1 MKTVSLIFMLTLLIS
16 SCTAQ
21 NTEHYKVL
29 NTKEYQQVLTKNKS
43 IQLVDVR
50 TPEEFAEGHL
60 ENAVNININSSNFA
74 KQVEKLDKSKPVYIY
89 CRSGG
94 RSRTAGATLEKM
106 GFKEIYDL
114 KGGILYWDGKIVK

>member
-1 MKTVSLIFMLTLLIS
+1 MLTLLFS

-29 NTKEYQQVLTKNKS
+29 NTKEYQQQLINNKNV
-43 IQLVDVR
+43 QLIDVR
-50 TPEEFAEGHL
+50 TPEEYAEGHL
-60 ENAVNININSSNFA
+60 ENAININVNSNNFA
-74 KQVEKLDKSKPVYIY
+74 KQVEKFDKNKPVYIY

-94 RSRTAGATLEKM
+94 RSGSAGVILEKM

-114 KGGILYWDGKIVK
+114 KGGILYWSGKVVQ

>member
-1 MKTVSLIFMLTLLIS
+1 MKTVSLIFMLTLLFS

-29 NTKEYQQVLTKNKS
+29 NTKEYQQQLINNKNV
-43 IQLVDVR
+43 QLIDVR
-50 TPEEFAEGHL
+50 TPEEYAEGHL
-60 ENAVNININSSNFA
+60 ENAININFNSNNFA
-74 KQVEKLDKSKPVYIY
+74 KQVEKLDKNKPVYIY

-94 RSRTAGATLEKM
+94 RSGSAGVILEKM

-114 KGGILYWDGKIVK
+114 KGGILYWSGKVVQ